1 MKKLLVLLLE
11 DDILGGVLSWPIREL
26 GAKVRFYTKADHI
39 RRAVEVNEPD
49 VVLIDMPCGGPS
61 MPSPETLAWIKAQ
74 CRSVRV
80 VWDVSDTAWH
90 EYLEVYRAQETFDC
104 VIAADGATE
113 WPHRE
118 GVDVSL
124 PTPVDPQWY
133 EGPPQE
139 RVHRLGF
146 SGSVG
151 NTGPRHTILGDLEA
165 DGTLTTRYRGPRNLP
180 YSGNAD
186 FYRQCRAVINVAH
199 TTSGRLQCKA
209 RCIEAALAGCLL
221 FETHGSPLNK
231 WLEPERDYWEYETPE
246 EVRSICNRQDF
257 NAQCK
262 VFGER
267 ARAKVLELDLP
278 RRFWG
283 AVMGVPQLTSEE
295 LAGIAEMAKPPDGWL
310 DGA

>member
-49 VVLIDMPCGGPS
+49 VVLIDMPCGGPF
-61 MPSPETLAWIKAQ
+61 MPSPETLAWIKEQ

-80 VWDVSDTAWH
+80 VWDASDTAWH

-124 PTPVDPQWY
+124 PTPVDSQWY

-139 RVHRLGF
+139 RIHRLGF

-165 DGTLTTRYRGPRNLP
+165 DRTLTPRYRGPRNLP

-186 FYRQCRAVINVAH
+186 FYRQCKAVINVAH

-209 RCIEAALAGCLL
+209 RAIEAALAGCLL
-221 FETHGSPLNK
+221 FETRGSPLSK
-231 WLEPERDYWEYETPE
+231 WLTPGVDYVEYDTPGQ
-246 EVRSICNRQDF
+246 VREIMNTQAFGSG
-257 NAQCK
+257 AMPS
-262 VFGER
+262 VMGER
-267 ARAKVLELDLP
+267 ARRKVLELDLP
-278 RRFWG
+278 RRFWS
-283 AVMGVPQLTSEE
+283 AVMGEQL
-295 LAGIAEMAKPPDGWL
+295 
-310 DGA
+310 